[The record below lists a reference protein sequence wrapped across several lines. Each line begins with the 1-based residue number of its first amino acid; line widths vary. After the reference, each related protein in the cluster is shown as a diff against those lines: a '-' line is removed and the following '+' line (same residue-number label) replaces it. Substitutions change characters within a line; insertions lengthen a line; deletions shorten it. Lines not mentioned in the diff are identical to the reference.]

1 MNRLPQYKLFII
13 SKHMRYYML
22 KTNKGQSEMLFNPLA
37 MNTLLRLNKTH
48 MDYCT
53 GLLEQ
58 SKDFSSAYLTA
69 SAYFWETE
77 FNRTFFEASPP
88 SLEQLCQLG
97 GFNSELFFKSLMGLS
112 GVLYRFSELE
122 TNDSMQAWL
131 QFINE
136 SDPTLMNR
144 LLNRHEIMLKTLCHD
159 YPRAIEDIEPEY
171 GFHFE
176 KGKGKK
182 VAETNRF
189 DLYEVFPSDP
199 KVETRKNGKPVII
212 IPPYVL
218 GANILSF
225 LPNENRSYAHCFAN
239 QGIPTY
245 IRIMKP
251 VHHNP
256 AVQILRGEDDVNDTQ
271 YFCETVM
278 KNHGKQVTL
287 NGYCQ
292 GGFSALCGLL
302 TGNLD
307 DLVDCLITCVSPMDG
322 TRSKGLGAFL
332 KKLPNRYNDLLYGT
346 KMLPNGNQ
354 IADGKLM
361 GWVYKIKSIDME
373 SPIIAF
379 FRNLMMFR
387 PKEGQTEIPISKS
400 AAAINYWLQ
409 NERTD
414 LPLEIT
420 RMSFASYNTPI
431 TSEGTLPIQLF
442 GEKLNLKRMQ
452 ERKIPWLICYGD
464 RDDLVEK
471 EAALAPLDF
480 VEAETS
486 AFPKGH
492 VAIATSWSN
501 PNSACA
507 LHTRFGD
514 NGYRRGPVRFQLDI
528 DTSLD

>member
-1 MNRLPQYKLFII
+1 
-13 SKHMRYYML
+13 ML
-22 KTNKGQSEMLFNPLA
+22 TTNKGPSDMLFDPFA
-37 MNTLLRLNKTH
+37 INTLLRLNKTH
-48 MDYCT
+48 MDYYT
-53 GLLEQ
+53 GLTEQ
-58 SKDFSSAYLTA
+58 SRDFSNAYLTA
-69 SAYFWETE
+69 CTYFWQTE
-77 FNRTFFEASPP
+77 FNRTFLESSPP
-88 SLEQLCQLG
+88 KMDQLCQLG
-97 GFNSELFFKSLMGLS
+97 VLNAELLFKSMMGLS
-112 GVLYRFSELE
+112 GVFYRFSELE
-122 TNDSMQAWL
+122 SNDAMQAWIS
-131 QFINE
+131 FISTGETTRLNA
-136 SDPTLMNR
+136 
-144 LLNRHEIMLKTLCHD
+144 LLNRHEIMLETICHT
-159 YPRAIEDIEPEY
+159 YPKAIKDIEKEY

-176 KGKGKK
+176 KGNGKK
-182 VAETNRF
+182 VAETDRF
-189 DLYEVFPSDP
+189 ELFEVFPSDP

-225 LPNENRSYAHCFAN
+225 LPGENRSYAHCYAN

-245 IRIMKP
+245 VRTMKP
-251 VHHNP
+251 VHKNP
-256 AVQILRGEDDVNDTQ
+256 AVQILRGEDDVNDTR

-292 GGFSALCGLL
+292 GGFSSLCGLL
-302 TGNLD
+302 TGKLD
-307 DLVDCLITCVSPMDG
+307 GLVDCLITCVSPMDG
-322 TRSKGLGAFL
+322 TRSKGLGTFL
-332 KKLPNRYNDLLYGT
+332 KKLPHRYNDLMYGT
-346 KMLPNGNQ
+346 KTLANGNQ

-361 GWVYKIKSIDME
+361 GWVYKIKSIDIE
-373 SPIIAF
+373 SPIISF
-379 FRNLMMFR
+379 LKSLMMFR
-387 PKEGQTEIPISKS
+387 PKDGQSEIPISKS

-431 TSEGTLPIQLF
+431 TSDGTLPIQLF

-471 EAALAPLDF
+471 ESALAPLDY

-501 PNSACA
+501 PKSACA

-528 DTSLD
+528 DN